1 MAFLNDLY
9 IQFDRLVDV
18 HGVYKVE
25 TIGDCYMVAG
35 GLITMDDQGFKA
47 VQQEEVD
54 PLHATRCFRFAQVRA
69 GWRAGRLWV
78 FWVRGSL
85 RSVVQRHPAS
95 VAGGGDAVAQR
106 MRCVGCDGRGQGKS
120 CAAAARA
127 VNYHMH
133 SARLHIPVT
142 CIYATV

>member
-1 MAFLNDLY
+1 MSASEVMAFLNDLY

-35 GLITMDDQGFKA
+35 GLITMDEQGFKT

-69 GWRAGRLWV
+69 RWRAGMLWAVVMLWV
-78 FWVRGSL
+78 LLAATR
-85 RSVVQRHPAS
+85 
-95 VAGGGDAVAQR
+95 
-106 MRCVGCDGRGQGKS
+106 
-120 CAAAARA
+120 CAALSRR
-127 VNYHMH
+127 YCRSGWCS
-133 SARLHIPVT
+133 SAWHAMCGL
-142 CIYATV
+142 